1 MDTIQLIKSVLD
13 SSHTPRH
20 QIKLLTQIIQ
30 ITQGNQSPQETQEP
44 NGLKTIPRP
53 DGKFDE
59 IKQEVQTNDL
69 CVEWITVYSSVSIK
83 IEAYIDKNYFKIN
96 FINATLVSITKTA
109 YREQIPLEATR
120 LETQHVP
127 IELWDLIPEDK
138 LSQIYEWVMFL
149 KDLIC
154 KKSKIPGTRDIK
166 NKRVTFKIETTEMIE
181 PPETG
186 EGTEI
191 EEVEEQEEIEI
202 LYTDRF
208 VITVTC
214 DGVLNY
220 KIYIE
225 FDGSP
230 MKIRQFF
237 INGVNSDIE
246 VQYTKGKCVWMNGVC
261 QARTSETTGFLTT
274 LNPITD
280 GRLYEVIGY
289 AASTPPPTQLS
300 DCMSS
305 EAANSTAKWLEFL
318 RLIV

>member
-138 LSQIYEWVMFL
+138 LSQIYEWVMYFH
-149 KDLIC
+149 
-154 KKSKIPGTRDIK
+154 
-166 NKRVTFKIETTEMIE
+166 
-181 PPETG
+181 
-186 EGTEI
+186 
-191 EEVEEQEEIEI
+191 
-202 LYTDRF
+202 
-208 VITVTC
+208 
-214 DGVLNY
+214 
-220 KIYIE
+220 
-225 FDGSP
+225 
-230 MKIRQFF
+230 
-237 INGVNSDIE
+237 
-246 VQYTKGKCVWMNGVC
+246 
-261 QARTSETTGFLTT
+261 
-274 LNPITD
+274 
-280 GRLYEVIGY
+280 
-289 AASTPPPTQLS
+289 
-300 DCMSS
+300 
-305 EAANSTAKWLEFL
+305 
-318 RLIV
+318 